1 MDKKIF
7 EVEISSGGPESYK
20 TSAVLTMP
28 CTQAELHDALQ
39 KARVQDVKTC
49 RNELTRIRYPGIT
62 SDMIG
67 QNVDLL
73 ELNLLALRLT
83 MLSED
88 DRMGLDCLLQIEKET
103 TPHPSHSP
111 ASST

>member
-49 RNELTRIRYPGIT
+49 RNELTRIR
-62 SDMIG
+62 
-67 QNVDLL
+67 
-73 ELNLLALRLT
+73 
-83 MLSED
+83 
-88 DRMGLDCLLQIEKET
+88 
-103 TPHPSHSP
+103 
-111 ASST
+111 

>member
-39 KARVQDVKTC
+39 KPSFGALKPTASVK
-49 RNELTRIRYPGIT
+49 LH
-62 SDMIG
+62 M
-67 QNVDLL
+67 VL
-73 ELNLLALRLT
+73 
-83 MLSED
+83 
-88 DRMGLDCLLQIEKET
+88 
-103 TPHPSHSP
+103 
-111 ASST
+111 

>member
-28 CTQAELHDALQ
+28 CTQAKLHDALQ

-49 RNELTRIRYPGIT
+49 RNELTRIRYPGT
-62 SDMIG
+62 
-67 QNVDLL
+67 
-73 ELNLLALRLT
+73 
-83 MLSED
+83 
-88 DRMGLDCLLQIEKET
+88 
-103 TPHPSHSP
+103 
-111 ASST
+111 

>member
-28 CTQAELHDALQ
+28 CTQAELCDALQ

-49 RNELTRIRYPGIT
+49 RNELTRIRYPRAEPLPGT
-62 SDMIG
+62 VRHG
-67 QNVDLL
+67 ADL
-73 ELNLLALRLT
+73 
-83 MLSED
+83 
-88 DRMGLDCLLQIEKET
+88 
-103 TPHPSHSP
+103 PP
-111 ASST
+111 AGRR